1 MATRKIAF
9 SGDAVFDKSGK
20 YRYSLSRMWNAERN
34 KAVFV
39 MLNPSKADAT
49 INDPTISRCI
59 TFADRMGC
67 GTLEVV
73 NLFAYRTAYPR
84 ELRACRLPVGK
95 LNDQY
100 IARAVE
106 MASVVVVAWG
116 NWGRLY
122 ERDREVLQLISSIS
136 AEKPLFCFGVTGQG
150 QPRHPL
156 FLSYDNELI
165 ELPR

>member
-1 MATRKIAF
+1 MKKTETGLKFIV
-9 SGDAVFDKSGK
+9 GDAVFDKTGK
-20 YRYSLSRMWNAERN
+20 YRYSLLRTWNAELS
-34 KAVFV
+34 KATFV

-49 INDPTISRCI
+49 LNDPTISRCI
-59 TFADRMGC
+59 TFADKMGC
-67 GTLEVV
+67 GALEVV

-84 ELRACRLPVGK
+84 ELRACRRPVGK

-106 MASVVVVAWG
+106 KASLVVVAWG
-116 NWGRLY
+116 NWGRLHG
-122 ERDREVLQLISSIS
+122 RDREVLQMIAS
-136 AEKPLFCFGVTGQG
+136 ENPLFCFGITGQG

-156 FLSYDNELI
+156 FLSYNNELI